1 LLGKPIALAL
11 RKLHVFTKFT
21 KRKKQPQSVKPLV
34 IEQPA
39 GSLLLE
45 YAVGAH
51 AVRLVDAGGSVEYYV
66 APRLPPET
74 YRLVEEKLDDV
85 LLLLRRGN
93 DLGDVVVAVLG
104 VDRGRA
110 SDVLYALR
118 TITGYGKLQVLLDD
132 PYITDISVEGPGRV
146 WIRHTIIDFERPE
159 QDFVPTNIV
168 FNSEGEVVQMQQVIA
183 TKCGTYLSTSNPI
196 VDTQLPLSDGG
207 HRVHMVFPTVSKNRP
222 EIVIRKK
229 LPMPPPIEYYVEAKV
244 LPRAL
249 VGLFKL
255 VIHARGSL
263 IIAGPP
269 GSGKTTLLRSIL
281 YYLVPKTWKVI
292 VIEDTGEIDPQPG
305 SPWTR
310 YTTFELGAV
319 KVDLF
324 DLAKA
329 SLRASGT
336 RLLVV
341 GETRGAEAKVLAQ
354 ALLVGLG
361 GLTSFHASAPEEV
374 VSRFTA
380 PPIELAASQVG
391 MFHYVVVMGYG
402 DRPRRQVKTLAE
414 LVYRHEEGRV
424 EARVLWDRERDG
436 LDVDLGSILG
446 KSVRVK
452 ELLPRVEK
460 PLEEVAPG
468 ALKAPR

>member
-1 LLGKPIALAL
+1 
-11 RKLHVFTKFT
+11 
-21 KRKKQPQSVKPLV
+21 
-34 IEQPA
+34 
-39 GSLLLE
+39 
-45 YAVGAH
+45 
-51 AVRLVDAGGSVEYYV
+51 
-66 APRLPPET
+66 
-74 YRLVEEKLDDV
+74 
-85 LLLLRRGN
+85 
-93 DLGDVVVAVLG
+93 
-104 VDRGRA
+104 
-110 SDVLYALR
+110 
-118 TITGYGKLQVLLDD
+118 
-132 PYITDISVEGPGRV
+132 
-146 WIRHTIIDFERPE
+146 
-159 QDFVPTNIV
+159 
-168 FNSEGEVVQMQQVIA
+168 
-183 TKCGTYLSTSNPI
+183 
-196 VDTQLPLSDGG
+196 
-207 HRVHMVFPTVSKNRP
+207 
-222 EIVIRKK
+222 
-229 LPMPPPIEYYVEAKV
+229 
-244 LPRAL
+244 
-249 VGLFKL
+249 LFKL

-281 YYLVPKTWKVI
+281 YYLVPRTWKVI

-380 PPIELAASQVG
+380 PPIELPPSQVG
-391 MFHYVVVMGYG
+391 MFHYVAVMGYG
-402 DRPRRQVKTLAE
+402 DRPRRQVKALAE
-414 LVYRHEEGRV
+414 LVYRHEEDRV
-424 EARVLWDRERDG
+424 EARVLWGRERDG
-436 LDVDLGSILG
+436 LDVDLGSILE

-452 ELLPRVEK
+452 ELLPRVER
-460 PLEEVAPG
+460 PLEEVVGHELAQQ
-468 ALKAPR
+468 APR